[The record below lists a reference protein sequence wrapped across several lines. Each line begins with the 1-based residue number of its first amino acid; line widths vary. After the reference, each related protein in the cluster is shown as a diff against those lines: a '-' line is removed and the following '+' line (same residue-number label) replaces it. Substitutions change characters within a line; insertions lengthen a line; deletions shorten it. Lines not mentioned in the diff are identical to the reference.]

1 MSLGQ
6 LDALMALWF
15 PYVGYLVMAVFMGSR
30 MSPSIVLT
38 KGSVLKMENLSLE
51 AYPPG
56 IHLEFA
62 VQLALHIPLPAYHAS
77 PFFVKNL
84 ELLV

>member
-1 MSLGQ
+1 MHSPLK
-6 LDALMALWF
+6 LEISYALMALWF

-51 AYPPG
+51 AYSPRICCSISSPYTSPG
-56 IHLEFA
+56 IPRFSCLCKET
-62 VQLALHIPLPAYHAS
+62 
-77 PFFVKNL
+77 
-84 ELLV
+84 

>member
-1 MSLGQ
+1 
-6 LDALMALWF
+6 MALWF
-15 PYVGYLVMAVFMGSR
+15 PYVGYLVMAAFMGSR

-77 PFFVKNL
+77 PFLVKNL